1 MLSELSTNIDS
12 GDALGEKSANVKV
25 FSTNNNKLQQNIVKS
40 LKDVDMKMN
49 DIKNKSSQNLKSAYG
64 VLESLSIV
72 PTGLYYLICMAAS
85 IAFGVLVLWFYQRY
99 LWPVLFRPI
108 VAILRFF
115 FSIIDF
121 ITSIGKGSGGKTT
134 SPPVTQPSQ
143 SGGDVGNV
151 GSVGG
156 IEALPP
162 ASRTGLL
169 SGTIAP
175 ATISPSASCNALCVQ
190 NQTES
195 GNKMGPVAAQVRN
208 STVTTNPLMNAT
220 RVFTSHAYDLIGMF
234 LAVVAVL
241 LIYLGIMY
249 LSSFVIEIFPSFMYA
264 GFFGLPMIICG
275 FMFIVGFGKSINTV
289 EDCACQKYSG
299 PFSNL
304 VSWLYKKISSLST
317 KSNDYTTV
325 QLMNSCVYIPKGSA
339 FNVTKPGET
348 PIYAWVT
355 LAIMALSGLLLFIMW
370 IMVKIWMFKI
380 SVYFSQL

>member
-1 MLSELSTNIDS
+1 MLSEPSTKIDS
-12 GDALGEKSANVKV
+12 GGVLEEKSANVKV
-25 FSTNNNKLQQNIVKS
+25 FSTNNNQLQQNITKS
-40 LKDVDMKMN
+40 LKDVDMKMS
-49 DIKNKSSQNLKSAYG
+49 DIKNKSSQNLKVANG
-64 VLESLSIV
+64 VLESLSVV

-85 IAFGVLVLWFYQRY
+85 IAFGVLVLWIYQRY

-121 ITSIGKGSGGKTT
+121 IISIGKGSSGNTT
-134 SPPVTQPSQ
+134 APPVAQPSP
-143 SGGDVGNV
+143 SGGDVGDV

-162 ASRTGLL
+162 MSRTGLM

-195 GNKMGPVAAQVRN
+195 GNKMGPAAAQARN

-249 LSSFVIEIFPSFMYA
+249 LSSFVIEIFPSFMFA

-289 EDCACQKYSG
+289 EDCACQKYTG

-304 VSWLYKKISSLST
+304 VSWIYKKISSLST
-317 KSNDYTTV
+317 KSDDYTTV
-325 QLMNSCVYIPKGSA
+325 QLINSCVYIPQPAA

-348 PIYAWVT
+348 PVYCMGNIGYNGSGGFIFIYNVDT
-355 LAIMALSGLLLFIMW
+355 G
-370 IMVKIWMFKI
+370 
-380 SVYFSQL
+380 